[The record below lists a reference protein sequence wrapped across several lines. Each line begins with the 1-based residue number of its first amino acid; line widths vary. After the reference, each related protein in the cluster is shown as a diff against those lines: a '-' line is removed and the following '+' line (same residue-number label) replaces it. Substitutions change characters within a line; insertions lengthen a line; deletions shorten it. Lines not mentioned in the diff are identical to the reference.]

1 MKTSFRSSPGEYSAA
16 LLWFCPTRRLSSVRD
31 PKKKKY
37 IYRSQDRPEGIS
49 FFVTRLSVFSR
60 GGTQVPLEEWTWFC
74 ASALGGERC
83 ATELT
88 GT

>member
-1 MKTSFRSSPGEYSAA
+1 MGSILLLCYGFGMLDKVYGE
-16 LLWFCPTRRLSSVRD
+16 WMQRLSSVRD

-37 IYRSQDRPEGIS
+37 IYRPQDRPEGIS

-60 GGTQVPLEEWTWFC
+60 GGAQVPLEEWTWFC